1 MKVVLTQDVKALGKK
16 GEMVTV
22 ADGYARNFL
31 FPRKWAIE
39 ANAQAMTELKN
50 REDAAKHK
58 IESDTAA
65 AKAAAAALEGK
76 TVRIEAKAGS
86 QGRLFG
92 SVTVKEVA
100 EQLQKELGVE
110 VDRRKITLEDI
121 KNYGT
126 FPAEIKLYSGVT
138 AKFFVLVA
146 GE

>member
-1 MKVVLTQDVKALGKK
+1 MKVVLTQDVKAIGKK

-58 IESDTAA
+58 IDTETAA

-100 EQLQKELGVE
+100 EQLQKELGVA
-110 VDRRKITLEDI
+110 VDRCKITLEDI

-126 FPAEIKLYSGVT
+126 FPAEIKLYSGVS

>member
-1 MKVVLTQDVKALGKK
+1 MKVVLTQDVKSLGKK
-16 GEMVTV
+16 GEMVSV

-31 FPRKWAIE
+31 FPRKWAME

-50 REDAAKHK
+50 RENAAKHK
-58 IESDTAA
+58 IQTETAA
-65 AKAAAAALEGK
+65 AKAAAEALEGK
-76 TVRIEAKAGS
+76 TVRVHAKAGS

-92 SVTVKEVA
+92 SVTSKEVA

-121 KNYGT
+121 KNFGT
-126 FPAEIKLYSGVT
+126 YPAEIKLYTGIS
-138 AKFFVLVA
+138 AKFFVLV